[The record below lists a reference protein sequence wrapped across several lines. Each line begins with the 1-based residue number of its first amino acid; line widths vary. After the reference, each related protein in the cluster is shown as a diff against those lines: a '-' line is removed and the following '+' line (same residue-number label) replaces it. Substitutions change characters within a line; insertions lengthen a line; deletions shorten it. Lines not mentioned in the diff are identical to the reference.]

1 MELSLNEQQ
10 NDTKKK
16 TKSTKPKKSKTDL
29 GPETLAVSG
38 PETLTVSGPN
48 DHVVEETSSIAIAL
62 EPEEH
67 ESVKDNNEISEVN
80 SVNSVELSYLT
91 DEFIQKIILM
101 NECLTYMNNI
111 DLKNLDLTK
120 ENMTKICSSNK
131 KINQLLTK
139 HNSNLMDHMCKENC
153 SSLKKES
160 KNSKPKKVAD
170 PSTMSINKKLPTY
183 AEVLT
188 FAKIEGDSLISRADL
203 IRSINSFVKTHKED
217 KKSPIYVE
225 GDNKSFN
232 LIGDLKVLF
241 DFVKS
246 QMIERGDLKV
256 EDEANFPKKLGYRD
270 IMKYLKYCHV
280 PK

>member
-16 TKSTKPKKSKTDL
+16 TKSTKPKKTKTENVEVVMEL
-29 GPETLAVSG
+29 ETVKVSEVIID
-38 PETLTVSGPN
+38 ETVK
-48 DHVVEETSSIAIAL
+48 AL

-80 SVNSVELSYLT
+80 SENSVELSYST
-91 DEFIQKIILM
+91 DEYIQKMILM
-101 NECLTYMNNI
+101 NECLAYMNSV

-120 ENMTKICSSNK
+120 ENMTKICSNNK
-131 KINQLLTK
+131 KSNQLLTK
-139 HNSNLMDHMCKENC
+139 HNSSLMDHMCKENC
-153 SSLKKES
+153 SALKKES
-160 KNSKPKKVAD
+160 KNSKPKKVVD

-183 AEVLT
+183 PEVLT
-188 FAKIEGDSLISRADL
+188 FAKLADDSLISRAQL
-203 IRSINSFVKTHKED
+203 IQIINAFVKTNKED
-217 KKSPIYVE
+217 KESGIYVN

-246 QMIERGDLKV
+246 QMITRGDLKV
-256 EDEANFPKKLGYRD
+256 EDEASFPKKLGYRD
-270 IMKYLKYCHV
+270 IMKYLKYCHF